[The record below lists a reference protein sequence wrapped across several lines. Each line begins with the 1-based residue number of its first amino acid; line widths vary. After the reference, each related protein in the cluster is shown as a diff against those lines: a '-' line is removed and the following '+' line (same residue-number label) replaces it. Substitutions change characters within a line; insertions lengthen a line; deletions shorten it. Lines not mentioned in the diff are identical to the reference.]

1 MKLQF
6 SDAAW
11 LDYQH
16 WQQVDRRKA
25 ERINALLKAIV
36 REPYQGIG
44 NPEKLRFDRSGWRSR
59 RIDLEHRLVY
69 RIDGDVAEIAS
80 LRYHYLK

>member
-11 LDYQH
+11 LDYQR

-25 ERINALLKAIV
+25 ERINVLLKAIV
-36 REPYQGIG
+36 REPHEGIG
-44 NPEKLRFDRSGWRSR
+44 NPEKLKFEKSGWWSR

-69 RIDGDVAEIAS
+69 RVDGDVVEIAS